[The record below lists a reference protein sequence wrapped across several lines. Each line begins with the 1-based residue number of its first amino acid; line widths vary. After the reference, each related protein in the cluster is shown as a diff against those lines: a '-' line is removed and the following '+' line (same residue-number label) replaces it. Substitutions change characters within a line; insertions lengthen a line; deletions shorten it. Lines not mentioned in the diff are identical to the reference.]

1 MHDDVVY
8 ICVSSSDFHLP
19 FHVDIDSPSLYQ
31 FFPLNFC
38 FFLFT
43 PEPNTFWFF
52 ILFLYFF
59 MIFVSR
65 NILVGVVVQVD
76 RTILHRSFDFVHYD

>member
-31 FFPLNFC
+31 FFSPEFVS
-38 FFLFT
+38 FLFI

-52 ILFLYFF
+52 ILLLYFLIYF
-59 MIFVSR
+59 
-65 NILVGVVVQVD
+65 
-76 RTILHRSFDFVHYD
+76 HHE